1 MLSRKRFFP
10 GCDRPL
16 FRVRLFLSGF
26 EEKLDIWKSDSMS
39 NLATFWEILKI
50 RRRKSLRKS
59 HEIRLFI
66 YLFSHNFAGKSCKSL
81 VWKRSPLDN
90 ALWQRNCSLNAQKQP
105 LFWENSNK
113 NLSARHLQKARKLN
127 KRSGYRTQNN
137 GMVCH
142 TLGRASS
149 WKVDVVGVK
158 HRFRQ

>member
-81 VWKRSPLDN
+81 VWKRSPLDST
-90 ALWQRNCSLNAQKQP
+90 AWQRNCSLNTVEQP
-105 LFWENSNK
+105 LFCNESKK
-113 NLSARHLQKARKLN
+113 NLIIRHDQKATKPDKMSSN
-127 KRSGYRTQNN
+127 RTQNI
-137 GMVCH
+137 GLSHPGFCP
-142 TLGRASS
+142 SS
-149 WKVDVVGVK
+149 SFLFFFSDSFK
-158 HRFRQ
+158 F